1 VIYPFGARILF
12 VNLSKTNR
20 LTRQA
25 IIEKTV
31 NAIIQLPTEKAEEIS
46 DFAEF
51 LIRKHDEQLLTK
63 SIEVVMV
70 EGHTFDFLRDDE
82 IEYSVEDLKIV
93 FSGQG

>member
-1 VIYPFGARILF
+1 MIYPFGARILF